1 MNRSKRFV
9 LGTLL
14 GGLAAGVSWRAFA
27 HGGGHHG
34 WGMGAGP
41 IDPAAMNEHIER
53 FIKHLAVEIDATPDQ
68 QQRLAAI
75 AKSAAQDLLPIRNQ
89 AREARKQA
97 IALFSAPTV
106 DRQALETL
114 RVAQIER
121 ADTASR
127 RLVQALSDAADV
139 LTVEQRKRLAEHVE
153 RHSRGWHRG

>member
-14 GGLAAGVSWRAFA
+14 GGLAAGLSWRAFA

-34 WGMGAGP
+34 WGAGP
-41 IDPAAMNEHIER
+41 VDPAAMNERIEH
-53 FIKHLAVEIDATPDQ
+53 FIKHLAVEVDATPDQ

-75 AKSAAQDLLPIRNQ
+75 AKGAAQDLVPIRNQ
-89 AREARKQA
+89 AREARQQA

-106 DRQALETL
+106 DRQAIESL

-127 RLVQALSDAADV
+127 RLVQALADAADV
-139 LTVEQRKRLAEHVE
+139 LTVEQRKRLAE
-153 RHSRGWHRG
+153 RAAQRSRGWHRG